1 MVTGTKKI
9 LSHTADV
16 RIKVTSETLPDLFRT
31 SLQGLNQLLKP
42 NYNPQKFK
50 QTISES
56 IDLESSD
63 RTSLLI
69 DFLSE
74 VLTLSQI
81 HKALFFDV
89 EIKKMSDCKLSA
101 ILSGT
106 KIEIFDE
113 DVKAVTYHEADV
125 MVNENGDWE
134 TTIIF
139 DI

>member
-1 MVTGTKKI
+1 MGTSTKKI

-16 RIKVTSETLPDLFRT
+16 RIKVTSETLSDLFRV
-31 SLQGLNQLLKP
+31 SLQGLNQLLKSNFNTMEFEP
-42 NYNPQKFK
+42 
-50 QTISES
+50 TITKS
-56 IDLESSD
+56 IELESCD

-81 HKALFFDV
+81 HKAIFLDFEIREISDHKISTILFGTQV
-89 EIKKMSDCKLSA
+89 EV
-101 ILSGT
+101 
-106 KIEIFDE
+106 FDE

-125 MVNENGDWE
+125 KINENGDWE

>member
-1 MVTGTKKI
+1 MDTGTRVI

-16 RIKVTSETLPDLFRT
+16 QIKVTSETLPDLFRL
-31 SLQGLNQLLKP
+31 SLQGLNQLLKT
-42 NYNPQKFK
+42 NLNPQESEP
-50 QTISES
+50 TITES
-56 IDLESSD
+56 IDLESCD

-81 HKALFFDV
+81 HKALFFDF
-89 EIKKMSDCKLSA
+89 EIREMSDCKLSA
-101 ILSGT
+101 ILSG
-106 KIEIFDE
+106 IQVEAFDE

-125 MVNENGDWE
+125 KVNENGDWE